1 MAKGQMG
8 PLYCPLCEE
17 MEALELVMKDVTA
30 TKRKLKSLSTNTEE
44 QGAATQKKRK
54 STRNKGKLEDLPPL
68 DRIYHKLSTSH
79 PSCKGCKI
87 LVGEGHEVVPG
98 DLVLHE
104 GRELCP
110 GCLGVARKKGEKLKK
125 GVTL

>member
-1 MAKGQMG
+1 
-8 PLYCPLCEE
+8 